1 MKYSIVI
8 LFLYSFS
15 LSANIFEDISC
26 GEYDASIYPNKTQ
39 FKGSVG
45 REISEIGIEEFFN
58 EVDKIDPAEPQWLF
72 SLADRKTGKYK
83 KSFPRKSPNNDSG
96 VVIEH
101 QTIQPHLIYRV
112 GDNILAGSN
121 NGEFG
126 GSLVLIDKNNKVT
139 LIEEMNVED
148 IYEMLFGLVITSGL
162 AHMSWNYG
170 DIHLV
175 NKNFK
180 LEKLYSL
187 VGMPQSSWLLGNGD
201 LLINSYPS
209 GSQVLTKSGYMKR
222 VQCIANKPLQY
233 RNC

>member
-1 MKYSIVI
+1 MKYSLII
-8 LFLYSFS
+8 LFVYSFS

-26 GEYDASIYPNKTQ
+26 GKYDASIYPSKTE
-39 FKGSVG
+39 FKGSVES
-45 REISEIGIEEFFN
+45 EITEIGIEEFFN
-58 EVDKIDPAEPQWLF
+58 EVDKIDPSEPQWLF
-72 SLADRKTGKYK
+72 SLVDRETGKYK
-83 KSFPRKSPNNDSG
+83 KSFPRKAPNSNSG

-112 GDNILAGSN
+112 GDNILASSN

-139 LIEEMNVED
+139 LIEEMNIED
-148 IYEMLFGLVITSGL
+148 IYEMPFGLVITSGL

-170 DIHLV
+170 DIYLV
-175 NKNFK
+175 NEYFQ

-187 VGMPQSSWLLGNGD
+187 VGMPQSSWLLENGD

-209 GSQVLTKSGYMKR
+209 GSQVLTKNGYMKR
-222 VQCIANKPLQY
+222 VQCIANKSLKQDK
-233 RNC
+233 